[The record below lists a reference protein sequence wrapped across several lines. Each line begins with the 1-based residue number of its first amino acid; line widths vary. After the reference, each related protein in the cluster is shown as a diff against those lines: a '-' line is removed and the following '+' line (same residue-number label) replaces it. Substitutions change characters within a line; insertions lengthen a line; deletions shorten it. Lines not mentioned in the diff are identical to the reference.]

1 MSPLLSRAVAAL
13 AATGLAVPVL
23 VGCSSGGAD
32 PDDPAG
38 SSRART
44 SGASPGA
51 GGTSEPAVVPSSDG
65 PQVYVAVGASETV
78 GVGADDPATEA
89 WPVVLQRRA
98 LHADRLVNVGVSGG
112 TVDGALRAQ
121 LPAALAAEPD
131 VVTVWLAVNDLV
143 AGVPPRAYQRRLG
156 RLVHALRRD
165 GAVVLVGNVPRLW
178 RLPAYRACLPGER
191 TEVACVL
198 PFVPPE
204 AEVRAEVAT
213 YNRVIRAVV
222 RREGARLVDLSG
234 VPFGARLTSSDGFHP
249 STAGHR
255 RIAAAFAARLP

>member
-1 MSPLLSRAVAAL
+1 MVVAA
-13 AATGLAVPVL
+13 VL
-23 VGCSSGGAD
+23 SGCSGGETTTPSGNRSVGTA
-32 PDDPAG
+32 
-38 SSRART
+38 SSPP
-44 SGASPGA
+44 ASPA
-51 GGTSEPAVVPSSDG
+51 SSPASSEAT
-65 PQVYVAVGASETV
+65 VYVAVGASETV

-98 LHADRLVNVGVSGG
+98 APADRLVNVGVSGG
-112 TVDGALRAQ
+112 TVEGALRTQ
-121 LPAALAAEPD
+121 LPAALAAGPD

-143 AGVPPRAYQRRLG
+143 AGVPLRAYERRLE
-156 RLVHALRRD
+156 RLVDALRQD
-165 GAVVLVGNVPRLW
+165 GDATVLVGNVPQLW

-191 TEVACVL
+191 SEVACML

-204 AEVRAEVAT
+204 AEVRAEVARF
-213 YNRVIRAVV
+213 NRTIAAVV

-255 RIAAAFAARLP
+255 RVAAAFAARLP